1 MTKPHDKVLRMQF
14 VLTLFYVTILLIPL
28 LTFFFSWYTSFDMLV
43 AQEMELQSMV
53 ARSNLQVLAFSLKYA
68 DSYADSLM
76 GLKDMQAFLS
86 SSGSPSS
93 AFVSHVMSLHNN
105 YPHLDDMNGLLLDS
119 FVYSRRNGS
128 IVNQTSCFQK
138 PERFYDSMFRISDD
152 SYAQWKQRVLEPE
165 EPMVFLASEGGG
177 NTVLYSRN
185 FSWQAWNGGRI
196 VFTLDGGRLQSLL
209 EASSEEYET
218 AVLALSTDDG
228 RLLCGSGDT
237 EGVRD
242 ELAAHGTSEG
252 IWTLKRKGAES
263 LVMCSARLD
272 SYGLVLYVGIP
283 KAFFSGAALR
293 LAASGMRYT
302 LPVLLCGLLLL
313 IWLLRRSHRPLRNS
327 LAAVAAED
335 GPETMNPF
343 LYLSDSISH
352 MNDESRLQAARLQS
366 SRMEMQEALLSM
378 LVYNK
383 NNSDFPLQAKLT
395 ACGFRFDG
403 DALAGMILTLRDA
416 DTGEPLPIAE
426 HTHMMI
432 LDMLKERV
440 SGLQYVKMDSADQML
455 LLACLREDSRQ
466 AMWDDLRRLC
476 WDLSQNLNCTV
487 RIFIGQP
494 CDDAEHLYLS
504 FRSAREGLRTC
515 TTGDDCLVFEASR
528 SSALRYDYTDSDA
541 RYLLQ
546 MVSSGNNEA
555 VQAHLEDIRAR
566 NQGDVPLSP
575 LNRQMLCTQMVHT
588 LLEAGLEEPLDMR
601 FAGSL
606 ADIAPEEFFRLLSQA
621 YAGLCAQKQR
631 EIRSDQ
637 EQRTQAVLAHI
648 SDSCGQYDLNI
659 SDVALKFGMSERRLS
674 ALIHQACGLSFAA
687 YVEECRIGRA
697 IELLRTTELSVEKI
711 AQAVGYSNDKTFR
724 RALKRHTGRL
734 PTDFRPS
741 GVRAG
746 AAACVSHDGTVNERK
761 EEA

>member
-1 MTKPHDKVLRMQF
+1 MTKPQAKVHRMQF
-14 VLTLFYVTILLIPL
+14 VLTLFYVTILLVPL
-28 LTFFFSWYTSFDMLV
+28 LTFFFTWYSSFDMLV

-53 ARSNLQVLAFSLKYA
+53 ARTNLQMLAFSLEYA
-68 DSYADSLM
+68 DSYADSLL
-76 GLKDMQAFLS
+76 GLTAMQSFLS

-93 AFVSHVMSLHNN
+93 AFVSHVMSLHNS

-119 FVYSRRNGS
+119 FVYSRRSGS

-152 SYAQWKQRVLEPE
+152 SFAQWKQKVLEPE
-165 EPMVFLASEGGG
+165 KPMVFLASEDGGH
-177 NTVLYSRN
+177 TVLYSRN

-196 VFTLDGGRLQSLL
+196 VFTLNGDRLQSLL
-209 EASSEEYET
+209 DASSEEYET
-218 AVLALSTDDG
+218 VVLALSTDDG

-237 EGVRD
+237 EGVLD
-242 ELAAHGTSEG
+242 ELSAHGTSEG
-252 IWTLKRKGAES
+252 IWTLSRKDDES

-293 LAASGMRYT
+293 LAANGMRFT

-313 IWLLRRSHRPLRNS
+313 LWLLRRSHRPLRNS
-327 LAAVAAED
+327 LAAVAPSDA
-335 GPETMNPF
+335 PETMNPF
-343 LYLSDSISH
+343 LYLSDSICL

-383 NNSDFPLQAKLT
+383 NNSDFPLEAKLS

-403 DALAGMILTLRDA
+403 DLLAGMILTLRDA
-416 DTGEPLPIAE
+416 NTGEQLPIAE

-432 LDMLKERV
+432 LDMLKERAV
-440 SGLQYVKMDSADQML
+440 GLQYVKMDSADQML
-455 LLACLREDSRQ
+455 LLACLEEGTQ
-466 AMWDDLRRLC
+466 QTVWDDLRRLC
-476 WDLSQNLNCTV
+476 WDLSQNLNCDV
-487 RIFIGQP
+487 RVFVGQP
-494 CDDAEHLYLS
+494 CEDAEHLYLS
-504 FRSAREGLRTC
+504 FRSAREGMRAYSA
-515 TTGDDCLVFEASR
+515 GDDCLVFQGSR

-546 MVSSGNNEA
+546 MVSNGNDEA

-566 NQGDVPLSP
+566 NRSRGPLSP
-575 LNRQMLCTQMVHT
+575 LNRQLLYGQMLHT

-601 FAGSL
+601 FSGNL
-606 ADIAPEEFFRLLSQA
+606 TDIAPDEFFALLSQA

-631 EIRSDQ
+631 EIRTDQ
-637 EQRTQAVLAHI
+637 EQRMQAVLACIAESCGRYDLSI
-648 SDSCGQYDLNI
+648 SDI
-659 SDVALKFGMSERRLS
+659 ALKFGVSERRLS
-674 ALIHQACGLSFAA
+674 AMIHQACGSSFAA
-687 YVEECRIGRA
+687 YVEECRIAKA

-711 AQAVGYSNDKTFR
+711 AQTVGYCNDKTFR
-724 RALKRHTGRL
+724 RALKRRTGRL
-734 PTDFRPS
+734 PTDFRPAMS
-741 GVRAG
+741 RTGTAYRAPR
-746 AAACVSHDGTVNERK
+746 DGLTNEG
-761 EEA
+761 EA

>member
-1 MTKPHDKVLRMQF
+1 MTKPQNKVLRMQF
-14 VLTLFYVTILLIPL
+14 VLTLFYVTILLVPL
-28 LTFFFSWYTSFDMLV
+28 LTFFFTWYSSFDMLV

-53 ARSNLQVLAFSLKYA
+53 ARANLQVLAFSLKYA

-76 GLKDMQAFLS
+76 GLTAMQSFLS

-93 AFVSHVMSLHNN
+93 AFISHVMSLHNS

-128 IVNQTSCFQK
+128 IVNRTSCFQK

-152 SYAQWKQRVLEPE
+152 SFEQWKQKVLEPE
-165 EPMVFLASEGGG
+165 EPMVFLASEDGGH
-177 NTVLYSRN
+177 TVLYSHN

-196 VFTLDGGRLQSLL
+196 VFTLDGDRLQSLL
-209 EASSEEYET
+209 DASSEEYET

-228 RLLCGSGDT
+228 RLLCSSGDT

-252 IWTLKRKGAES
+252 IWTLSRKGAES

-293 LAASGMRYT
+293 LAANGMRFT

-313 IWLLRRSHRPLRNS
+313 LWLLRRSHRPLSNS
-327 LAAVAAED
+327 LAAVAAKD
-335 GPETMNPF
+335 TPETMNPF

-366 SRMEMQEALLSM
+366 SHMEMQEALLSM

-383 NNSDFPLQAKLT
+383 NNSDFPLEARLS

-403 DALAGMILTLRDA
+403 DLLAGMILTLRDA
-416 DTGEPLPIAE
+416 DTGETLPIAE

-432 LDMLKERV
+432 LDMLKEHAG
-440 SGLQYVKMDSADQML
+440 GLQYVKMDSADQML
-455 LLACLREDSRQ
+455 LLACLEEGAQQ
-466 AMWDDLRRLC
+466 AVWVDLRRLC
-476 WDLSQNLNCTV
+476 WSLAQNLNCNV
-487 RIFIGQP
+487 RVFIGQP
-494 CDDAEHLYLS
+494 CEDAEHLYLS
-504 FRSAREGLRTC
+504 FRSAREGMRAYSA
-515 TTGDDCLVFEASR
+515 GDDCLVFQGSR
-528 SSALRYDYTDSDA
+528 SSALHYDYTDGDA

-546 MVSSGNNEA
+546 MVSNGNNEA
-555 VQAHLEDIRAR
+555 VQAHLEDIRTQNRSAA
-566 NQGDVPLSP
+566 PLSP
-575 LNRQMLCTQMVHT
+575 LNRQLLYAQMVHT

-601 FAGSL
+601 FSGNL
-606 ADIAPEEFFRLLSQA
+606 ADIAPEEFFALLSQA
-621 YAGLCAQKQR
+621 YAGLCARKQS

-637 EQRTQAVLAHI
+637 EQRIQAVLACI
-648 SDSCGQYDLNI
+648 AESCGQYDLNI
-659 SDVALKFGMSERRLS
+659 SDVAQKFGVSERRLS

-687 YVEECRIGRA
+687 YVEECRIGKA
-697 IELLRTTELSVEKI
+697 IELLRTTELSVERI
-711 AQAVGYSNDKTFR
+711 AQTVGYGNDKTFR
-724 RALKRHTGRL
+724 RALKRRTGRL
-734 PTDFRPS
+734 PTDYRPS
-741 GVRAG
+741 IARTGPAYRA
-746 AAACVSHDGTVNERK
+746 ARDEAVNEG